1 MEQGKQQ
8 QRTMALSLSSKG
20 LPHQIQNPITQ
31 IQTRFKN
38 IENGVKLWLSKQSI
52 AVEAAVVATTSAAQG
67 AVMGACMGTFTSNA
81 PAAFAPPPNA
91 TLSPQA
97 MASLKQAQAL
107 AGGPLI
113 QARNFAVMTGV
124 NAGISCVLKRLRGK
138 EDVQSR

>member
-67 AVMGACMGTFTSNA
+67 AVMGA
-81 PAAFAPPPNA
+81 
-91 TLSPQA
+91 
-97 MASLKQAQAL
+97 
-107 AGGPLI
+107 
-113 QARNFAVMTGV
+113 
-124 NAGISCVLKRLRGK
+124 
-138 EDVQSR
+138 